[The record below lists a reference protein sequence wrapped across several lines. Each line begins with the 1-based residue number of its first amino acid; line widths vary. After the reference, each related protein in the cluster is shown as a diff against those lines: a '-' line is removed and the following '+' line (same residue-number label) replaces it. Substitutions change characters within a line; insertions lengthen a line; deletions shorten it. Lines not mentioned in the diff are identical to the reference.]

1 MGSVNPVR
9 SREGYFFKIKHLSPL
24 LHYVVI
30 GEING
35 ARSWKQVEGKEKEDK

>member
-1 MGSVNPVR
+1 M
-9 SREGYFFKIKHLSPL
+9 GYFFKIKHLSPL